1 MKMKTFKIYS
11 SETVFYE
18 TIVKA
23 KNEDDAYSKFNLELE
38 DEVDR
43 KEYQTDNIEE
53 ITSVK
58 EEKESEDE

>member
-1 MKMKTFKIYS
+1 MKTFKIYS

-53 ITSVK
+53 ITSVN